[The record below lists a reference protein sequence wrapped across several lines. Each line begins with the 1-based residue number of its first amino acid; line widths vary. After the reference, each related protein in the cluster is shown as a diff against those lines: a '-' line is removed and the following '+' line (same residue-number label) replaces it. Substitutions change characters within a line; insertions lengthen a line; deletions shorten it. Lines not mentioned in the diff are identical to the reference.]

1 MNKNAIAIG
10 LTFGLVSAAVC
21 AYGAEPVKTVVLP
34 APRTS
39 GGMPIMQ
46 ALKER
51 KSGRAYSSKEI
62 PLQTLSDM
70 LWAGFGVSRPD
81 GRRTAP
87 SAANV
92 QEIDIYI
99 AKADGVFRYN
109 AKENLLELISPDDI
123 RVLTGK
129 QPFVKDAPVNLI
141 YVADMTKQGPFG
153 RQRDSWAAMDAGFIA
168 ENVYLFCASEGL
180 STVARGLFEPEP
192 LARAMKLTADCNV
205 ILTQS
210 VGYPQ

>member
-141 YVADMTKQGPFG
+141 YVADMTGAVRQAAGLLGGYGCGVYRGERLSFLRFG
-153 RQRDSWAAMDAGFIA
+153 RSFHRCQR
-168 ENVYLFCASEGL
+168 VVRTRASCQGDETDG
-180 STVARGLFEPEP
+180 
-192 LARAMKLTADCNV
+192 
-205 ILTQS
+205 
-210 VGYPQ
+210 